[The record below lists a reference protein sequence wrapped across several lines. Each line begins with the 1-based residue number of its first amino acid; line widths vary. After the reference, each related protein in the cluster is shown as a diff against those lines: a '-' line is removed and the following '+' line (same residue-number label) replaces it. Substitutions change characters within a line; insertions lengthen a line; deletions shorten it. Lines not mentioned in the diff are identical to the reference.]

1 MNTMLSEILFDSA
14 YLFIIIGSVIALL
27 FGLGLIFAPA
37 ITLTINNKINTRF
50 SMRQKTKVMEKPIH
64 SEPFFYKH
72 AKISGTLV
80 TAGALFILYTLLT
93 FNFYALIPYLP
104 KSFSP
109 SVWQWLLQAGQVFF
123 LITGVFILIFGL
135 IVLIRPSQLK
145 NVEQV
150 ANHWIST
157 RRRLQNMSQEID
169 TANQLVNTYPRA
181 FGSIITLLS
190 IIVLFMLLPRF

>member
-14 YLFIIIGSVIALL
+14 YLFIIVGTVTGLL
-27 FGLGLIFAPA
+27 LGLGLIFAPA
-37 ITLTINNKINTRF
+37 LTLAINDKINTRF
-50 SMRQKTKVMEKPIH
+50 SMREKTKVMEKPIH

-72 AKISGTLV
+72 AKISGVIV
-80 TAGALFILYTLLT
+80 TGGALFILFSLLT

-104 KSFSP
+104 KSLSVP
-109 SVWQWLLQAGQVFF
+109 VWQWLLQAGQVFF

-135 IVLIRPSQLK
+135 VVLIRPSQLK
-145 NVEQV
+145 HFEQV
-150 ANHWIST
+150 ANRWIST
-157 RRRLQNMSQEID
+157 RRRLQGMSQDID

-190 IIVLFMLLPRF
+190 LIVLFMLLPGF